1 MTLYQLVKAS
11 GCDYDT
17 YDNVYDAEV
26 TVCSF
31 DEGDEYDDGFVYEQN
46 GAGDQFIKVDL
57 GANFPLNFGSQ
68 LKIGGLVSLGYYRF
82 LNQYFAVGGDL
93 ILGYNLSI
101 GKKPLFSVP
110 VTFGVMYQ
118 PYVGKF
124 EFPVS
129 LGIGF
134 ASTALL
140 DKNYFPSLAGKVS
153 AGVYYRISETW
164 SFGLTSNT
172 SIIPHWFIDEPKKN
186 DVGIFTS
193 INVSVRYHL

>member
-1 MTLYQLVKAS
+1 MKRFISILSAALLLSTAVFAQDS
-11 GCDYDT
+11 
-17 YDNVYDAEV
+17 
-26 TVCSF
+26 
-31 DEGDEYDDGFVYEQN
+31 EGDVYDDGYIYEQN
-46 GAGDQFIKVDL
+46 GAGDRFLKVDL
-57 GANFPLNFGSQ
+57 GVNLADNLNGQLYPGIAANIGYFYFLNKHFA
-68 LKIGGLVSLGYYRF
+68 IGGEG
-82 LNQYFAVGGDL
+82 AVG
-93 ILGYNLSI
+93 YNFSI
-101 GKKPLFSVP
+101 GQKPLTTVP
-110 VTFGVMYQ
+110 FTFNVMYQ